1 MAGGEIVKLLL
12 ILSYAAGVGADDGDD
27 FSNNLFSDLAPL
39 LALFG
44 ERVTMQFMSQSM
56 GWADNLILA
65 MAPLGIITIIVSAI
79 RVGGPSWLKAIDGRA
94 RENLAIAETE
104 LMSSTSNEVCEL
116 WNGRQVV
123 RCMGSAPITEF
134 ICVLPTAVE
143 KDWNPEIRTIYRDS
157 DEKNECLKPTSEL
170 FYLAIPEPIGSALVP
185 GLNFWNNLA
194 RWRTSQKAASHR
206 ADTEKSP
213 TRSSSS
219 DIVILRNRATV
230 APNVSLNSHNQ
241 FWRGELRVA
250 AVFGIIIQLGVLM
263 YSGFATYH
271 PALKLT
277 KGGGPI
283 MDYAYPCTAA
293 GTLFLVT
300 GMLICG
306 HVVESSTDEE
316 KYEAGEGKRVRII
329 WLQQTKTVSDQLFDS
344 YAMYAKDDR
353 ALVTISRRA
362 IKGTALDS
370 SIDDRKDAS
379 GHQDRTRVL
388 LFQTV
393 LGTMISLCGFVVQF
407 IGLRGMHWSASV
419 SQLGAVVVMTC
430 IRALVRRGL
439 AKSLASE
446 RLTSGYE
453 LEWFALTL
461 GDPCK
466 APWLHSESEQS
477 NTKVHDWRI
486 LTGKTGPIRNTED
499 QGDASQLRQVFD
511 GANPRSKAH
520 QVMEIRKRL
529 GWLADWHGPA
539 TTEAVSLA
547 RAIEATTDALNVL
560 LERGNGPKAYLETR
574 NWEWSLDACYSDCHA
589 QKTWFRVER
598 SGGRWK
604 ANANELE
611 AALSLWLYSVKT
623 KDEAS
628 GHSLVTEPFRAKDK
642 SDDDSRLRATE
653 PSAKPKLR
661 ILGRR
666 HPALV
671 RDLRWWLPKDTSSIL
686 EVGEHGPGDAEVDD
700 DEIVDGGRLHLKGKG
715 RLSIVDTISDS
726 ARKGTASADHREE
739 VLLAA
744 KSSDSLLS
752 LYAQDMFTSFMWAV
766 AKQLKSP
773 IQGGAEIRPDDSS
786 NGGSDFTLRNTQ
798 LSRMAQDIQST
809 GLGSLDQV
817 YYSII
822 PPLSQC
828 HRLPQ
833 ANAIIEL
840 AREQAKPHEA
850 LGRWSE
856 AGQIYLWL
864 MKQAKTFPEDT
875 EIFAH
880 STAVLV
886 DVYRQVV
893 SIINLRKDQEDD
905 RGLEQ
910 LQDLRLKL
918 EKALEGTDQGF
929 LLSLMELYAQQNR
942 EWNCDLIKD
951 KKFHVRRARYPKV
964 SNTADIHDDPAV
976 SDDNGDFH
984 KMAVTGSISERLNVG
999 DIHGWTELHYR
1010 ASNRRKAPF
1019 ARHMRRKPDV
1029 NTYDLNGWTPLHYA
1043 CQVEDDY
1050 MEHHNKGR
1058 HNKERYTNVVRD
1070 LLRAGAD
1077 INAQGRDRVAPL
1089 HCAAMAGRCQTVE
1102 ILVEDG
1108 ASIDILDASGNTPLL
1123 WAVYKGHQRIVE
1135 YLWDVTNKR
1144 LRDGSGRTALHVAAL
1159 AGHDRLVEWLVN
1171 DKKADVNA
1179 KDHSMRSPLH
1189 LAVIKGNEAVVT
1201 LLTNSELEAED
1212 KDGTTP
1218 FLLAIKFGHLDIAN
1232 ILLEKGARLENSRGP
1247 LLLHLAILNGQKDS
1261 VDFLIEK
1268 GVDVEGKCSFQRTP
1282 LHVAAISDNEAIVE
1296 VLINNHV
1303 NIDAKDG
1310 LGKTPLMGAINRR
1323 YFRVAEMLINAGA
1336 DKSNGWRQIEDVK
1349 RYRNNE
1355 EIEAMRKFLL

>member
-1 MAGGEIVKLLL
+1 MAGGEIVRLLL
-12 ILSYAAGVGADDGDD
+12 ILSCATGVAADDGDD

-56 GWADNLILA
+56 GWADNLVLA

-79 RVGGPSWLKAIDGRA
+79 RVGGPSWLKAIIGRA

-104 LMSSTSNEVCEL
+104 LMSSTSNEV
-116 WNGRQVV
+116 
-123 RCMGSAPITEF
+123 S
-134 ICVLPTAVE
+134 VE

-157 DEKNECLKPTSEL
+157 DEKNECLKPT
-170 FYLAIPEPIGSALVP
+170 
-185 GLNFWNNLA
+185 GLNFWNDLA
-194 RWRTSQKAASHR
+194 RWRTSQKVASHR

-219 DIVILRNRATV
+219 DIVILRNRATA

-271 PALKLT
+271 PALKFT

-316 KYEAGEGKRVRII
+316 KYEAGEGKRVRLI

-362 IKGTALDS
+362 IKGTASYS
-370 SIDDRKDAS
+370 SFDDRKDAS
-379 GHQDRTRVL
+379 GHVKSQPGHQDRTRVL
-388 LFQTV
+388 IFQTV

-419 SQLGAVVVMTC
+419 TQLGAVVVMTC

-486 LTGKTGPIRNTED
+486 LTGKTGPIHNAED

-547 RAIEATTDALNVL
+547 RAIETTMDALNVL
-560 LERGNGPKAYLETR
+560 LERGDGPKAHVEPR
-574 NWEWSLDACYSDCHA
+574 IWEWSLNASYADSNAH
-589 QKTWFRVER
+589 QTWFRVER

-623 KDEAS
+623 KEEAS
-628 GHSLVTEPFRAKDK
+628 GHSLVAKPFRTKDE

-671 RDLRWWLPKDTSSIL
+671 RDLRWWLPKETSSIL
-686 EVGEHGPGDAEVDD
+686 EVGEHGPGDVEVDD
-700 DEIVDGGRLHLKGKG
+700 HEIVDGGRLHLKGKG
-715 RLSIVDTISDS
+715 RLSIIDTISNS
-726 ARKGTASADHREE
+726 TGKGTAGADHKEE
-739 VLLAA
+739 FLLAA
-744 KSSDSLLS
+744 KSSDSLLL

-773 IQGGAEIRPDDSS
+773 IQGGAEIWPDDSS
-786 NGGSDFTLRNTQ
+786 DGGSWRDFTLRNTH

-840 AREQAKPHEA
+840 AREQARPHEG

-893 SIINLRKDQEDD
+893 SNVNLRKDQEDD

-918 EKALEGTDQGF
+918 EKALDGTDQGF

-942 EWNCDLIKD
+942 EWDCDLIKD
-951 KKFHVRRARYPKV
+951 KKSHIRRARYPKV
-964 SNTADIHDDPAV
+964 SNTADTHDDPAV
-976 SDDNGDFH
+976 SNDNGDSH

-1043 CQVEDDY
+1043 CQVEDNY
-1050 MEHHNKGR
+1050 EGHHNKGR
-1058 HNKERYTNVVRD
+1058 RNKERYTNVVRD

-1102 ILVEDG
+1102 ILVENG

-1123 WAVYKGHQRIVE
+1123 WAAYKGHQRIVE

-1179 KDHSMRSPLH
+1179 KDHSMRIPLH
-1189 LAVIKGNEAVVT
+1189 LAVIKGNKAVTT

-1212 KDGTTP
+1212 KDDMTP

-1232 ILLEKGARLENSRGP
+1232 ILLEKGARLENSRGT

-1268 GVDVEGKCSFQRTP
+1268 GVDMEEKCSFQRTP
-1282 LHVAAISDNEAIVE
+1282 LHVAALSDNEAIVE

-1310 LGKTPLMGAINRR
+1310 LGKTPLMEAVNRR

-1355 EIEAMRKFLL
+1355 EIEAMRNFLL